1 MSKSTVWVAGV
12 AVILAAG
19 ALVLQFVLP
28 AGGGSDSAGEIAA
41 LRSEIDTLKQAAR
54 TGQPLRIAYLNA
66 ESAFTVFTDAV
77 SDLRQRAMEKQAQI
91 VQLQQQ
97 YSASTISRDEYQR
110 RSLELQAEL
119 LDAQLAIDIGTI
131 DRMIASKD
139 FADLRSDLERL
150 REEAQPIVDEMK
162 NLVATARVGVVD
174 PVEFEGR
181 YNQVKN
187 AFSQLDQLLTQAAAA
202 KIAQAAE
209 KVALKHD
216 YDLVLR
222 VKNVIMYRNPAT
234 LVDITELV
242 KAEISTY
249 L

>member
-19 ALVLQFVLP
+19 ALILQFVLP
-28 AGGGSDSAGEIAA
+28 AGGASDGDGEIAA
-41 LRSEIDTLKQAAR
+41 LRSEINTLKQDTR
-54 TGQPLRIAYLNA
+54 TSRPLRIAYLNA
-66 ESAFTVFTDAV
+66 EGAFAVFTDAV

-110 RSLELQAEL
+110 RYLELQAEL

-162 NLVATARVGVVD
+162 NLVAMARVGVVD
-174 PVEFEGR
+174 TTEFESR
-181 YNQVKN
+181 FSQVQN
-187 AFSQLDQLLTQAAAA
+187 AFSQLDQLLTQAAAS